1 MIAVGVIA
9 TGGLGAIAVG
19 AALATT
25 GAAGVAGAMIG
36 KTMDGPDT
44 GQLETGSP
52 NVKINGLAGTMVQL
66 STGHCSHHGA
76 SPRLVAS
83 GSATVRINGQ
93 PAARVTEQMD
103 CTAVI
108 RIGSSNI
115 FIGGPKQSPICSALR
130 ADEAK
135 LDQFAVDA
143 AAAQAA
149 YDPPA
154 TRKAPP
160 GYHNA
165 TAADLQSLRLSEAML
180 EHPIDRKTGQP
191 SEFRAAVFMNDKTGA
206 PIIAYKGTT
215 LSSREDWL
223 VNAEQGL
230 GRDTFY
236 YRQAQ
241 QVATNVSGSPG
252 GAGARLTGHSLGG
265 GMASAGAEASGLPAT
280 TYNAAGLHANTVPHP
295 VPANID
301 AVYVKGEPLRA
312 SQSIPGTPKSAA
324 TQTWPLDAADYQRQR
339 QIADD
344 AINHP
349 FRVPGE
355 LATRVIALHGMDS
368 VEAALAA
375 RRAGVA
381 AALVANA
388 CP

>member
-1 MIAVGVIA
+1 
-9 TGGLGAIAVG
+9 
-19 AALATT
+19 
-25 GAAGVAGAMIG
+25 MIG

-44 GQLETGSP
+44 GQLERGSR
-52 NVKINGLAGTMVQL
+52 NVRINRLAGTMVEL
-66 STGHCSHHGA
+66 ATGHCSHHGP

-93 PAARVTEQMD
+93 PAARVTDQMD
-103 CTAVI
+103 CTATI
-108 RIGSSNI
+108 RIGSSNV
-115 FIGGPKQSPICSALR
+115 FIGGPTQSPVCSALR
-130 ADEAK
+130 SDEGK
-135 LDQFAVDA
+135 LGQFAIDA
-143 AAAQAA
+143 AAAEAA
-149 YDPPA
+149 YAPPE
-154 TRKAPP
+154 TRRAPP

-165 TAADLQSLRLSEAML
+165 TAAELQSLGLKETML
-180 EHPIDRKTGQP
+180 EHPVDPATGKP

-206 PIIAYKGTT
+206 PIVAYKGTT
-215 LSSREDWL
+215 PSSREDWL

-241 QVATNVSGSPG
+241 QVATNVSDSPA
-252 GAGARLTGHSLGG
+252 GANARLTGHSLGG

-295 VPANID
+295 VSANID

-324 TQTWPLDAADYQRQR
+324 TRTWPLDAADYQRQ
-339 QIADD
+339 A
-344 AINHP
+344 
-349 FRVPGE
+349 E
-355 LATRVIALHGMDS
+355 LKQKASHNFFEYAGALASRSIALHGMDS
-368 VEAALAA
+368 VEAALAV

-381 AALVANA
+381 RALIENG